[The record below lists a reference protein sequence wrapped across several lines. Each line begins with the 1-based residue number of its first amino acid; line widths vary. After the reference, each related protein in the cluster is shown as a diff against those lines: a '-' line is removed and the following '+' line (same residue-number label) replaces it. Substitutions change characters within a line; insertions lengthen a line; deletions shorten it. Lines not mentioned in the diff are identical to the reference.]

1 MMACPRGPDGR
12 GHTVTAIARVLTI
25 GAAVGASVGCTYHAA
40 IGGQG
45 RIHGDDTIG
54 DVKAPRGVP
63 ILMVGAGPCLRWP
76 RLRTSLT
83 FDAALRGVSLIPF
96 GAAEVVWLFDEGYAR
111 ESHGVVRTS
120 LGLKSRLAGGWNGI
134 TDRWIAEAGLGVAI
148 VIDTYHH
155 RDLTF
160 TRDVYVGDY
169 HGASLDV
176 LVTYAPDQ
184 AGEDEAWLGAQLSFD
199 FNGLGSPGGQGGKK
213 WPTQQYGLPGP
224 GESTDCNGGH
234 VP

>member
-1 MMACPRGPDGR
+1 
-12 GHTVTAIARVLTI
+12 
-25 GAAVGASVGCTYHAA
+25 
-40 IGGQG
+40 
-45 RIHGDDTIG
+45 
-54 DVKAPRGVP
+54 
-63 ILMVGAGPCLRWP
+63 
-76 RLRTSLT
+76 LRTSLT

-96 GAAEVVWLFDEGYAR
+96 GAAEVMWIFDEGYAR

-155 RDLTF
+155 RR
-160 TRDVYVGDY
+160 TRVHADPAYVGDY
-169 HGASLDV
+169 HALSLDV
-176 LVTYAPDQ
+176 LVTYAPDR

-199 FNGLGSPGGQGGKK
+199 INGLGGPGGKGGKK
-213 WPTQQYGLPGP
+213 FPTQQYGLPGP

>member
-1 MMACPRGPDGR
+1 MKA
-12 GHTVTAIARVLTI
+12 VVLMLATI
-25 GAAVGASVGCTYHAA
+25 GAAGGGSGCTYHAA
-40 IGGQG
+40 IGGMGNLQTDG
-45 RIHGDDTIG
+45 TTASER
-54 DVKAPRGVP
+54 VPKAH
-63 ILMVGAGPCLRWP
+63 LALLAGAGPCLRWP
-76 RLRTSLT
+76 RLRASLT
-83 FDAALRGVSLIPF
+83 VDGAIRGASASTL
-96 GAAEVVWLFDEGYAR
+96 GAGEVMWIFNEGYAR
-111 ESHGVVRTS
+111 RSHGVVRTS
-120 LGLKSRLAGGWNGI
+120 LGLKSRLAGGWNWI

-176 LVTYAPDQ
+176 LVTYAPDR
-184 AGEDEAWLGAQLSFD
+184 AGEDEAWLGPQLSFD

-213 WPTQQYGLPGP
+213 LPTQQYGLPGP
-224 GESTDCNGGH
+224 GESTDCNSGH